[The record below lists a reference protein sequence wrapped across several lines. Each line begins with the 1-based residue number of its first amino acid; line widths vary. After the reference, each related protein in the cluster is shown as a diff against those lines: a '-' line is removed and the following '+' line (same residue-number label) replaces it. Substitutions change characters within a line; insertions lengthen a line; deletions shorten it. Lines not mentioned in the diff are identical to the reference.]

1 MEDDWEVME
10 VTDTIILI
18 NSLKSQFDTTSDI
31 EQKKRYLVDIFGHIQ
46 LILKDS
52 SVTLNEDKYLHFYE
66 NYLLKR
72 NGIIWNMMKMFISD
86 EKFYNEVQGLYTIIN
101 TAWNKKRNMS
111 ISAQKAFNALESK
124 YVAQEAFDALEAK
137 YVRKGGTRDRIKK
150 GGKSKKKIQIIKKSK
165 KIKKLK
171 KSVKKRKNMKTKTYK
186 KH

>member
-1 MEDDWEVME
+1 MMDHVC
-10 VTDTIILI
+10 IL
-18 NSLKSQFDTTSDI
+18 
-31 EQKKRYLVDIFGHIQ
+31 VVHQ
-46 LILKDS
+46 L
-52 SVTLNEDKYLHFYE
+52 
-66 NYLLKR
+66 
-72 NGIIWNMMKMFISD
+72 IIWNMMKMFISD
-86 EKFYNEVQGLYTIIN
+86 EKFYNEVLGLYTIIN

-111 ISAQKAFNALESK
+111 ISAQKEFDALEDK
-124 YVAQEAFDALEAK
+124 YAAQEAFDALEAK